1 MIHHMPLIHTASG
14 GHRMARAIVITAS
27 LSLSLCLA
35 SCSGGESASRTEPS
49 QEPTASSSPVT
60 VPTLEAPV
68 HARST
73 PGTVPTLSQVPN
85 PDAGWT
91 PPALKFYNDD
101 YSVWYQDDSITQQ
114 DSVTDQGNL
123 EGYRTYD
130 GYCLGYVNRDISS
143 AYHQQQFD
151 DDTYSYNRASRAEPI
166 VHDFNSEKPEELG
179 LVKDDGGIM
188 GGYSAHWTGTTDSQ
202 QWSQRD
208 LTGYHFSRVVGGA
221 GLRFDVWIG
230 CESGHEISVDQ
241 WHTILGGIRIEGMD
255 SPDL

>member
-1 MIHHMPLIHTASG
+1 MPLIRSASG
-14 GHRMARAIVITAS
+14 GRRMAQAITITAS

-35 SCSGGESASRTEPS
+35 SCSDGKSASQAEPS
-49 QEPTASSSPVT
+49 QEATAPSSPFTLPTLSTPAPPPVRAQNT
-60 VPTLEAPV
+60 PGAVPTLNQA
-68 HARST
+68 
-73 PGTVPTLSQVPN
+73 PN
-85 PDAGWT
+85 PDSGWT

-114 DSVTDQGNL
+114 DSVTDRGNL

-130 GYCLGYVNRDISS
+130 GYCLGYVIRDISS
-143 AYHQQQFD
+143 VYHQQRFD
-151 DDTYSYNRASRAEPI
+151 DDRYSRNRAGQAEPI
-166 VHDFNSEKPEELG
+166 VHDFNSDKPEKLG

-188 GGYSAHWTGTTDSQ
+188 DGYSAHWTGITDSK

-208 LTGYHFSRVVGGA
+208 LTGYRFSRVVGDA

-230 CESGHEISVDQ
+230 CESGHEISADQ

-255 SPDL
+255 SPAL